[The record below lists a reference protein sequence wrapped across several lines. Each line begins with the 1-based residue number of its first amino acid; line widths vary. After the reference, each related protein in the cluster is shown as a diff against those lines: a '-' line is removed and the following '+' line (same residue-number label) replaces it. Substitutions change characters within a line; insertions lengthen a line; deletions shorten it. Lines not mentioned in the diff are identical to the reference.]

1 MKKLLIVLLM
11 ALLAVSAFAAGQQGE
26 GGGEAEMEE
35 VEFIIANG
43 AEPESLDPQL
53 VSGVPEHRIL
63 MGLFEGLVRPDPE
76 TAEPLPAGA
85 ESWEVSSDGTVYTF
99 QLRED
104 AVWSDGTAI
113 TAQTY
118 VDSWLRILNPETGAP
133 YAWFP
138 SMFIAGAAE
147 YNAGEASADAVGVEA
162 IDENT
167 FQVELVGPLPYAIE
181 AMSHY
186 SFSPVP
192 LHAIEEYGD
201 EWTLP
206 ENFVGNGPYTL
217 DRWQP
222 QEDLSIVRNDAYW
235 RDIGDAVTRVTFI
248 PTDDNNTMH
257 NMFLNGEVDWSTTVP
272 TDQIQSARLRS
283 DYHVSPY
290 LGTYYYVFNTTR
302 EPLTDARVRRALA
315 MSFNKQEIVEV
326 ITQAGQIPTDTMVP
340 DMEGYPGIEGNE
352 LDVEEAQ
359 QLLADAGY
367 PNGEGFPEL
376 TILYNTNEAHKKVA
390 EYIQQQWLENLN
402 IDVTLENQEWQTYL
416 ASRRAAEFDIARAGW
431 IGDYRDPNTF
441 LDMFVSGGA
450 MNGGRFTN
458 ERYDELVAEAA
469 RERNAE
475 ERYDMLTEAESILI
489 EQEQAVA
496 PIYHY
501 VSVNMIDTADTWD
514 GWYENVMDWH
524 PVSGVS
530 RN

>member
-1 MKKLLIVLLM
+1 MKKLLSVLLM
-11 ALLAVSAFAAGQQGE
+11 ALIAVTAFAGGQQAEGE
-26 GGGEAEMEE
+26 GEMMED

-43 AEPESLDPQL
+43 AEPESLDPHL
-53 VSGVPEHRIL
+53 VSGVPEHRIYKS
-63 MGLFEGLVRPDPE
+63 LFEGLVRYDPR

-85 ESWEVSSDGTVYTF
+85 ESWEVSEDGTVYTF
-99 QLRED
+99 KLRED
-104 AVWSDGTAI
+104 AVWSDGTPI
-113 TAQTY
+113 TADTY
-118 VDSWLRILNPETGAP
+118 EKSWIRMVDPETGAP

-138 SMFIAGAAE
+138 SMFVEGAAE
-147 YNAGEASADAVGVEA
+147 FNAGEGSADDVGVEA
-162 IDENT
+162 IDEYT
-167 FQVELVGPLPYAIE
+167 FQVELVGPLPYAIG
-181 AMSHY
+181 AMAHY

-192 LHAIEEYGD
+192 LHAIEEYGE

-206 ENFVGNGPYTL
+206 ENFVGNGAYVL

-222 QEDLSIVRNDAYW
+222 QEDLSVVKSDTYW
-235 RDIGDAVTRVTFI
+235 RDASGNANRVTFI

-272 TDQIQSARLRS
+272 TDQIQSARLRD
-283 DYHVSPY
+283 DYHVAPY
-290 LGTYYYVFNTTR
+290 LGTYYYVYNTTR
-302 EPLTDARVRRALA
+302 EPLDDARVRQALA
-315 MSFNKQEIVEV
+315 MSFDKQEIVEV
-326 ITQAGQIPTDTMVP
+326 ITQAGQIPTDAMVP

-352 LDVEEAQ
+352 MDVEEAQ

-376 TILYNTNEAHKKVA
+376 SILYNTNEAHKKVA

-416 ASRRAAEFDIARAGW
+416 ANRRAAEFDIARAGW

-450 MNGGRFTN
+450 MNGGRFSN
-458 ERYDELVAEAA
+458 ERYDELLAEAA
-469 RERNAE
+469 RTPAGE
-475 ERYDMLTEAESILI
+475 ERYNMMAEAESILV

-501 VSVNMIDTADTWD
+501 VSVNMIDTQTWD
-514 GWYENVMDWH
+514 GWFENVMDQH
-524 PVSGVS
+524 PVSAVT